1 VFEFQDGNL
10 GCFLLLIV
18 LDEVFHDDI
27 ALLQEKAFVSDSVEV
42 LDVGLVQ
49 VLECFVELR
58 LELVHVVDQCWE
70 DLFVVS
76 LEFSNLL
83 SIF

>member
-1 VFEFQDGNL
+1 VFE
-10 GCFLLLIV
+10 
-18 LDEVFHDDI
+18 
-27 ALLQEKAFVSDSVEV
+27 
-42 LDVGLVQ
+42 VG
-49 VLECFVELR
+49 